1 MQITSEKSIEVTG
14 FTWPKGYY
22 ADSTHAGLKPDSDD
36 MGWLYSE
43 VPADAAGVYTTNQF
57 QAAPTKLTK
66 QTINVS
72 HKLQAVVMNA
82 GNANSCNGSQGET
95 DALMMQKITADRL
108 QIDTNMV
115 GIASTG
121 VIGEPLPM
129 AKIKAGISQLKLTP
143 NVGLTKAI
151 LTTDTHPKTITV
163 KCLIG
168 GKEVTTTGFCK
179 GSGMIHP
186 NMATMLGFVITDAA
200 IAGNDLQQ
208 LLSTTV
214 DETFNQITVDG
225 DTSTNDMVVSMAN
238 GVANNDPLKKTDSDY
253 PTFVAAFKTVLTHL
267 AQEIAGD
274 GEGASKLVEVNV
286 TGAYDHLE
294 GQQVAKAIVG
304 SNLVKA
310 MIFGEDGN
318 WGRIMQAIGQTTAH
332 VDLDGISVAINDLQL
347 VKNSLGTG
355 IEDAD
360 VTKTLKQSKVTIDVD
375 LNSGQASG
383 TAWGCDLTYQY
394 VQINASYRS

>member
-1 MQITSEKSIEVTG
+1 MQMTSKTLIEVSQ
-14 FTWPKGYY
+14 FTWPKGFS
-22 ADSTHAGLKPDSDD
+22 ADSTHAGFKPDQDD
-36 MGWLYSE
+36 MGWLYSST
-43 VPADAAGVYTTNQF
+43 PANAAGVYTTNQF

-66 QTINVS
+66 QTINLA
-72 HKLQAVVMNA
+72 HQLQAVVMNS
-82 GNANSCNGSQGET
+82 GNANSCNGAQGET
-95 DALMMQKITADRL
+95 DALMMQKMTADRL
-108 QIDTNMV
+108 QIDPQLV

-129 AKIKAGISQLKLTP
+129 DKIKAGISQLKLTQ
-143 NVGLTKAI
+143 NVGVTKAI
-151 LTTDTHPKTITV
+151 LTTDTHPKTMTV
-163 KCLIG
+163 KCLIDG
-168 GKEVTTTGFCK
+168 QEVTTTGFCK

-186 NMATMLGFVITDAA
+186 NMATMLGFVTTDAA
-200 IAGNDLQQ
+200 IAGGDLQQ

-225 DTSTNDMVVSMAN
+225 DTSTNDMVVVMAN
-238 GVANNDPLKKTDSDY
+238 GAAENQPLTKADPDY
-253 PTFVAAFKTVLTHL
+253 PTFAAAFKQVLTHL

-286 TGAYDHLE
+286 SGAYNHLE
-294 GQQVAKAIVG
+294 GQRVAKAIVG

-332 VDLDGISVAINDLQL
+332 VDLNGVSVAINDLQL
-347 VKNSLGTG
+347 VHNCLGTG
-355 IEDAD
+355 IDDDKVAA
-360 VTKTLKQSKVTIDVD
+360 TLKQNKVVIDVD
-375 LNSGQASG
+375 LHAGKATG

>member
-1 MQITSEKSIEVTG
+1 MQMTSEDLIEVST
-14 FTWPKGYY
+14 FTWPKGFY
-22 ADSTHAGLKPDSDD
+22 ADSTHAGLKQDSDD
-36 MGWLYSE
+36 MGWIYSE
-43 VPADAAGVYTTNQF
+43 APADAAGVYTTNQF

-66 QTINVS
+66 QTINLA
-72 HKLQAVVMNA
+72 HQLQAVVMNS
-82 GNANSCNGSQGET
+82 GNANSCNGNQGEG
-95 DALMMQKITADRL
+95 DALMMQKMTADRL
-108 QIDTNMV
+108 QIQPELV

-129 AKIKAGISQLKLTP
+129 AKIKDGISHLKLTK
-143 NVGLTKAI
+143 NSGLTKAI
-151 LTTDTHPKTITV
+151 LTTDTHAKTITV
-163 KCLIG
+163 KCMVDG
-168 GKEVTTTGFCK
+168 HEVTTTGFCK

-186 NMATMLGFVITDAA
+186 NMATMLGFVTTDAA
-200 IAGNDLQQ
+200 IEGNHLQE
-208 LLSTTV
+208 LLSSTV

-225 DTSTNDMVVSMAN
+225 DTSTNDMVVVMAN
-238 GVANNDPLKKTDSDY
+238 GAAGNQPLQEDSQDY
-253 PTFVAAFKTVLTHL
+253 PTFVMAFKKVLAHL

-286 TGAYDHLE
+286 TGADSHLE

-310 MIFGEDGN
+310 MIFGKDGN

-332 VDLDGISVAINDLQL
+332 VDVNGVSVSINGLQL

-355 IEDAD
+355 IDD
-360 VTKTLKQSKVTIDVD
+360 DKVTKTLEQKKVTIDVD
-375 LNSGQASG
+375 LNVGEFSG
-383 TAWGCDLTYQY
+383 TAWGCDLTYKY